1 MSKLD
6 TLEPEFRTK
15 IEILI
20 DQVSL
25 TTGMEWVC
33 TSGRRTMA
41 EQRKL
46 FSQGR
51 DNNLPKVTNAPAGSS
66 PHNYGLAADLWPM
79 KNGDI
84 WWSAP
89 PLQFKVLA
97 DLAIQ
102 AGLVPGYCWKN
113 FQDCPH
119 VEDDSWRGQRKLW
132 QAGKLE
138 VA

>member
-1 MSKLD
+1 MSNLD
-6 TLEPEFRTK
+6 TLEPAFRVK
-15 IEILI
+15 IEVLLAK
-20 DQVSL
+20 VSL
-25 TTGMEWVC
+25 ASGLKWTC

-46 FSQGR
+46 FLQGR
-51 DNNLPKVTNAPAGSS
+51 DNRLPKVTNAPAGCS

-79 KNGDI
+79 KDDKI
-84 WWSAP
+84 WWGAP
-89 PLQFKVLA
+89 PSQFKVLA
-97 DLAIQ
+97 DLARQ
-102 AGLVPGYCWKN
+102 FDLTPGYYWAN

-119 VEDDSWRGQRKLW
+119 VEDDSWKDQRKLW